1 MNSTARGRI
10 FRISLFS
17 MLGALSLYLAVLF
30 IAMAGHLNFDDIP
43 GILRS
48 REILHAIQLTFVTAT
63 VSSLLALI
71 MGLPC
76 AYVLSRFRF
85 RGRFVI
91 DTLLD
96 LPIVLSPVAVGTG
109 ILLLFQ
115 TVPGRWFSENV
126 TLVVFSW
133 LGIILAQFTVISA
146 LAIRLL
152 KATFDEISPRY
163 EKVARVMGCTPARVF
178 FKVDLPMAKRGILSA
193 WILTWARAVGE
204 FGATVTVAG
213 ATAMKTETLSTS
225 IYLHLS
231 TVQISHAA
239 FLMTL
244 MVFIALG
251 VLLVSR
257 LVMRREVY
265 E

>member
-1 MNSTARGRI
+1 MKKKNSTKL
-10 FRISLFS
+10 FRTFMFS
-17 MLGALSLYLAVLF
+17 MLAGMSLYLCILF
-30 IAMAGHLNFDDIP
+30 IALTGFLKIEDIP

-48 REILHAIQLTFVTAT
+48 LEIRHAIKLTFFTAT
-63 VSSLLALI
+63 VSSLLALAVG
-71 MGLPC
+71 MPC
-76 AYVLSRFRF
+76 AYVLSRYRF
-85 RGRFVI
+85 RGCNFI

-115 TVPGRWFSENV
+115 TVPGRWFSEHV
-126 TLVVFSW
+126 MIVVFSW
-133 LGIILAQFTVISA
+133 TGIIMAQFTVISA

-152 KATFDEISPRY
+152 KATFDEINPRY
-163 EKVARVMGCTPARVF
+163 GKVARVLGCTPGMAF
-178 FKVDLPMAKRGILSA
+178 MKVDLPMARRGILSA

-213 ATAMKTETLSTS
+213 AIALKTETLPSS

-239 FLMTL
+239 FVMTL
-244 MVFIALG
+244 MVIIALV
-251 VLLVSR
+251 VLFLSR
-257 LVMRREVY
+257 IVLRRRVFI
-265 E
+265 

>member
-1 MNSTARGRI
+1 
-10 FRISLFS
+10 
-17 MLGALSLYLAVLF
+17 
-30 IAMAGHLNFDDIP
+30 
-43 GILRS
+43 
-48 REILHAIQLTFVTAT
+48 
-63 VSSLLALI
+63 
-71 MGLPC
+71 
-76 AYVLSRFRF
+76 
-85 RGRFVI
+85 
-91 DTLLD
+91 
-96 LPIVLSPVAVGTG
+96 
-109 ILLLFQ
+109 
-115 TVPGRWFSENV
+115 
-126 TLVVFSW
+126 
-133 LGIILAQFTVISA
+133 
-146 LAIRLL
+146 
-152 KATFDEISPRY
+152 
-163 EKVARVMGCTPARVF
+163 
-178 FKVDLPMAKRGILSA
+178 MAKRGILSA